1 MPEKVVKVVLFDS
14 DKAAVALKS
23 KDKFLETTVRP
34 SDYDTVKTLGLMTPA
49 GRVMFVPI
57 PGDKKSDEAA
67 AKAAAVRVLQEEFSG
82 KTSFPFLFPSFGPRV
97 DEQKMV
103 QCDEYTDLA
112 AKARAA
118 VMTGGGSGFG
128 RSGPPAPP
136 PAPPVAPVLG
146 AAAAGVT
153 GAPIPTTTSVG
164 TSTGPTTT
172 SVGTSTTPPPD
183 YLFCY
188 KLNSFEKNRLVNSG
202 GFVMVGI
209 NGLPMGLVGS
219 DAWTAWFLTSRFPL
233 FRSSIYLNSPSILFP
248 SVIPYP
254 YFAPPPI
261 FDSFAHRLDS
271 VFLPPLGLGYGYS
284 GERERERG
292 RSKRSSS
299 SSRKRRSSSPRS
311 RRTREKYLKYKQ
323 KYLQLKNSIL

>member
-34 SDYDTVKTLGLMTPA
+34 SDYNTIKPLGLMTTT
-49 GRVMFVPI
+49 GRLMVVPTS
-57 PGDKKSDEAA
+57 GDKKTDEAA
-67 AKAAAVRVLQEEFSG
+67 AKAAAIRVLQEEFSG
-82 KTSFPFLFPSFGPRV
+82 KISFPFLFPSFGPRV
-97 DEQKMV
+97 REEEMR

-112 AKARAA
+112 AKARTA
-118 VMTGGGSGFG
+118 VMTGGATTGATTSTTT
-128 RSGPPAPP
+128 PI
-136 PAPPVAPVLG
+136 LG
-146 AAAAGVT
+146 AAAAGVA
-153 GAPIPTTTSVG
+153 GAPTPTPVVTTTASVG
-164 TSTGPTTT
+164 TSTGPSTT

-188 KLNSFEKNRLVNSG
+188 KLNSIEKNRLVGSG
-202 GFVMVGI
+202 GFMMVGI

-233 FRSSIYLNSPSILFP
+233 FRNSIYLNSPSILFP

-271 VFLPPLGLGYGYS
+271 VFLPSLGYSGYS

-292 RSKRSSS
+292 KRSSS
-299 SSRKRRSSSPRS
+299 SSRKRRSSSSRS
-311 RRTREKYLKYKQ
+311 RRHREKYLKYKQ
-323 KYLQLKNSIL
+323 KYLQLKNTIL